1 MWTLLPWGS
10 KYSGTGIST
19 HYYNAIGVAGAPAG
33 TAFES
38 YQTNEN
44 HTPRLGRD
52 ALPPLIGS
60 LMLDIRQNYYFVPS
74 SYPELEV
81 AAGTSDNHGCATFSY
96 NGGAPATQCVWGPDI
111 RGGFVIWA
119 VDRLLGSVT
128 DHYGLPTN
136 STHAVEAKK
145 AIDDFAYLLNVYYK
159 RNDLLVITTFGTPI
173 GANALITPDLFFAI
187 NALGGT
193 GILLPKLTTD
203 TSTYTLISSR
213 DPEYVRAH
221 YPLQSSSPSGGTGQ
235 VHAMLSR
242 DRNNRFVLNTGA
254 SDQALSHTIGF
265 PWTEV
270 GFQQAQDWPAWT
282 AGQQGAYEDLYS
294 SENHYPAIRERL
306 GCAGILVCQ
315 PIRSYYD
322 GGIGSSG
329 TAPGIVGFPYRTLI
343 YHPNPN
349 YTERDFDAVIQQLN
363 IEGAFEANVYLL
375 YGQFKAVTAG
385 QTDNVQYQLSK
396 LAQNIDVSLQ
406 KGNSGSTELVAY
418 RLAQASAAT
427 GVFSIAPGIG
437 PAFGAISVVLGAA
450 SAFVP
455 AAASGVP
462 DFSRYGYT
470 LQQLKDQN
478 LFVGTNAADSTNDL
492 FTGIVNDW
500 GKLSTIGG
508 GYGSQN
514 SPWYMCVTCS
524 GSNVPTSALPA
535 FSLGAKRRFYLAL
548 LPTVYSADSFVEQ
561 PQDNPKKIASRASAA
576 GTEFCVAPYKDAPAA
591 SFWSNP
597 SIRKPSTWDINIIT
611 QTARTQCAFCTWYT
625 LNFPSQALLDDLFN
639 APTLNGV
646 SPAPPLTGGSGLAQD
661 QLMPSGG
668 YLAQRPG
675 YIVSSHSCTPSP

>member
-1 MWTLLPWGS
+1 MIGSFAHPLEAQAQDIPLVSIVAPTFNSTYDASTVEIEAHFGPGADTQTFQAHLNGLDITHMFSISRNCSATGLCDLKASVPDTDLLNGANIVTVDAGGPNESVGADRVKFEFAPPSGNTLSVSRLLPSVAIQSVYLPKAADQNNVNSYQIVVGPGPGYAQRIYNTANLTCAAGINSVQVLALKRQTLTPDTIIGAGSGQACYGDATSLATGLRGIPAGDIVIVNNFLGLMPNVDTTAMGGS

-96 NGGAPATQCVWGPDI
+96 NGGAPATQCVWDPDI

-136 STHAVEAKK
+136 STDAVEAKR

-282 AGQQGAYEDLYS
+282 AGQQGAYKDLYS

-315 PIRSYYD
+315 PIRSYRAY
-322 GGIGSSG
+322 
-329 TAPGIVGFPYRTLI
+329 P
-343 YHPNPN
+343 
-349 YTERDFDAVIQQLN
+349 
-363 IEGAFEANVYLL
+363 
-375 YGQFKAVTAG
+375 
-385 QTDNVQYQLSK
+385 
-396 LAQNIDVSLQ
+396 
-406 KGNSGSTELVAY
+406 VA
-418 RLAQASAAT
+418 
-427 GVFSIAPGIG
+427 
-437 PAFGAISVVLGAA
+437 
-450 SAFVP
+450 
-455 AAASGVP
+455 
-462 DFSRYGYT
+462 
-470 LQQLKDQN
+470 
-478 LFVGTNAADSTNDL
+478 
-492 FTGIVNDW
+492 
-500 GKLSTIGG
+500 
-508 GYGSQN
+508 
-514 SPWYMCVTCS
+514 
-524 GSNVPTSALPA
+524 
-535 FSLGAKRRFYLAL
+535 
-548 LPTVYSADSFVEQ
+548 
-561 PQDNPKKIASRASAA
+561 
-576 GTEFCVAPYKDAPAA
+576 
-591 SFWSNP
+591 
-597 SIRKPSTWDINIIT
+597 
-611 QTARTQCAFCTWYT
+611 
-625 LNFPSQALLDDLFN
+625 
-639 APTLNGV
+639 
-646 SPAPPLTGGSGLAQD
+646 
-661 QLMPSGG
+661 
-668 YLAQRPG
+668 
-675 YIVSSHSCTPSP
+675 